1 MSEYQKNFES
11 IVTKYKLSLFKVAA
25 TFEADPIIQ
34 QDLLQEILLAIW
46 QALATFKANSSLHTF
61 IYRVAYNQALNHVA
75 KQSRKNNF
83 TELSEE
89 ISAELSESVECQKSD
104 IESHVST
111 IKSVE
116 NLISKIRLLPV
127 KQRQLVTLSLEGVS
141 YQDMAEISGLSA
153 SNVGVQLTRAKAK
166 LMQLME
172 HQS

>member
-11 IVTKYKLSLFKVAA
+11 IVAKYKLSLFKVAA

-46 QALATFKANSSLHTF
+46 QALATFKAQSSLHTF

-83 TELSEE
+83 AEL
-89 ISAELSESVECQKSD
+89 SAELSESVECKKSD

-153 SNVGVQLTRAKAK
+153 SNVGVQLTRAKTK